1 MTISKVFAYQ
11 IYDSRGY
18 PTVACEVEIDQVYKG
33 LAFVPSG
40 ASTGTKEA
48 HELRDNIASDWMGKG
63 VKTAIQNVNEILA
76 PALIG
81 QDPFN
86 QTKIDQLLLDL
97 DGTEF
102 KTCLGANATLAVS
115 LAVCR
120 AAANASHL
128 EVYKYIREKLWQQD
142 DETYFGV
149 LPLVNVFNG
158 GQHANNNIDFQ
169 EFMFVPL
176 QPKSWQETL
185 KIVSECFLHLQS
197 ILKKNGQSIAKG
209 DEGGFSIDLPNVE
222 SVFDL
227 LMQAIETAGYQPG
240 KDVGIG
246 LDIAASE
253 FYENG
258 LYHINQNGQKL
269 ALTTQQLL
277 DFYQELIKKY
287 PIVSIEDPFDEND
300 WDGFAKLTK
309 LVNNDIQIVGDD
321 LYCTNPKLLQKGI
334 NLKATNAILI
344 KLNQIGTL
352 SEALTTIKLAK
363 QNGLNTIVSH
373 RSGETEDSFI
383 ADLAI
388 AVNAKQIKTGS
399 MSRSERLSKYNRII
413 YIDHQLGNGLIMPSW
428 KELIK

>member
-11 IYDSRGY
+11 VYDSRGY
-18 PTVACEVEIDQVYKG
+18 PTVACEVTIDNTYKG

-48 HELRDNIASDWMGKG
+48 HELRDKNTSEWMGKG
-63 VKTAIQNVNEILA
+63 VKCAVKNVNEVLA

-81 QDPFN
+81 RDPFD
-86 QTKIDQLLLDL
+86 QKKIDELLIEL

-102 KTCLGANATLAVS
+102 KTNLGANAILAVS

-120 AAANASHL
+120 AAANALNL
-128 EVYKYIREKLWQQD
+128 ETYEYIRQKLWKHD
-142 DETYFGV
+142 KETFYGV

-158 GQHANNNIDFQ
+158 GQHANNNVDFQ

-176 QPKSWQETL
+176 QPQDWHETL
-185 KIVSECFLHLQS
+185 KIVSECFLNLQN
-197 ILKKNGQSIAKG
+197 ILKKQGMSIAKG
-209 DEGGFSIDLPNVE
+209 DEGGFSVDLPNVE

-227 LMQAIETAGYQPG
+227 LMQAIKQANYIPG
-240 KDVGIG
+240 VDVGIG

-253 FYENG
+253 FYKDG
-258 LYHINQNGQKL
+258 LYYINQNGKKL
-269 ALTTQQLL
+269 ALTTVQLL
-277 DFYQELIKKY
+277 AFYEELIKKY

-300 WDGFAKLTK
+300 WEGFGALTK
-309 LVNNDIQIVGDD
+309 MVNNQIQIVGDD

-334 NLKATNAILI
+334 ELQATNAILI

-352 SEALTTIKLAK
+352 SEALATIKLAK
-363 QNGLNTIVSH
+363 ENGLNTIVSH

-388 AVNAKQIKTGS
+388 AVNAQQIKTGS
-399 MSRSERLSKYNRII
+399 MSRSERLAKYNRIT
-413 YIDHQLGNGLIMPSW
+413 YIDHQLNNGLIMPKW
-428 KELIK
+428 KDLIK